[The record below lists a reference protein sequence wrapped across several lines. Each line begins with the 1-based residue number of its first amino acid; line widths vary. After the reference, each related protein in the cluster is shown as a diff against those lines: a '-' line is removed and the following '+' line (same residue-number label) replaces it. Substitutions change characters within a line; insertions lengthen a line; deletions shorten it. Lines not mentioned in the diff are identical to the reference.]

1 MERVGIVVGLVAGI
15 LIGYNW
21 PKIKKA
27 LSPVAQEVG
36 DQVSKMV
43 AGGLRYAVET
53 KETLEDRLAEA
64 RAKKE
69 PSLEAVPQ
77 GGNGAPV
84 EGTA

>member
-1 MERVGIVVGLVAGI
+1 MERAGIVVGLVAGI

-27 LSPVAQEVG
+27 LGPAAQEVG
-36 DQVSKMV
+36 DQVSNMV
-43 AGGLRYAVET
+43 TGGMRYAVEA
-53 KETLEDRLAEA
+53 KERLEDRLAEA

-69 PSLEAVPQ
+69 VSPGAVPQ